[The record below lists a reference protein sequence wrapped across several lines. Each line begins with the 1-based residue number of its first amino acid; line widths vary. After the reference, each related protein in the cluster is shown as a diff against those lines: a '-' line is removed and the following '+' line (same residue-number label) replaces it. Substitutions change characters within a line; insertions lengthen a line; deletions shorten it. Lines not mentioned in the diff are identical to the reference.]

1 MKKRGIVCYATEQ
14 GLGRQAKSYFDNG
27 LAQEFLIVPH
37 PEFETHIEWYPNA
50 CKNFEELLGKVEEI
64 WFLETPFDWSYIIR
78 ARKAGV
84 RTVLF
89 LMYECSRK
97 PLPYYPDVLVGGSI
111 MERIHFGDNVKVIN
125 VPAPKEIEWK
135 LRQKALVF
143 VHNAGHGGLG
153 GRNGTKELLEAIKW
167 VKSPI
172 QLIIRT
178 QFDSFR
184 SDDPRVDIRVGDF
197 NYSKLFV
204 EGDVFIYPDKF
215 GGSCLPLQEA
225 HSAGMMVMA
234 SDRIP
239 SNTWLPKEALIPIKG
254 YSKKVIGG
262 AEFDC
267 AIVDP
272 KDIASQID
280 KFYNTDITKFSEAG
294 KIWAEENSW
303 DSLKPIYESI

>member
-1 MKKRGIVCYATEQ
+1 MRKGIVCYATEQ

-27 LAQEFLIVPH
+27 LAQEFFIISH
-37 PEFETHIEWYPNA
+37 PEYETHYEWYPNA
-50 CKNFEELLGKVEEI
+50 CKSFDELLEKVGEI
-64 WFLETPFDWSYIIR
+64 WFLETPFDWKYIIR
-78 ARKAGV
+78 AREKGV

-97 PLPYYPDVLVGGSI
+97 PLPYIPDVLVGGSI
-111 MERIHFGDNVKVIN
+111 MERIHFGEEVKVVN

-153 GRNGTKELLEAIKW
+153 GRNGTKELLEAMRW

-172 QLIIRT
+172 KLIIRT
-178 QFDSFR
+178 QFDRFR
-184 SDDPRVDIRVGDF
+184 SDDPRIEIRTGDF
-197 NYSKLFV
+197 EYKTLFD

-239 SNTWLPKEALIPIKG
+239 SNTWLPVEPLIPIEG
-254 YSKKVIGG
+254 YEKKIIGG
-262 AEFDC
+262 SEFDC
-267 AIVDP
+267 AILNSEI
-272 KDIASQID
+272 IASHID

-294 KIWAEENSW
+294 KVWAKENSW
-303 DSLKPIYESI
+303 ESLKPIYESL